1 MVLQLPDERLPG
13 LPAVG
18 LGEHDRRLDDLAA
31 DLVGNARNGALHHR
45 RVGHQGAL
53 HLERTD
59 AVARTLDHVVG
70 TPHEPVVAVLVAPRH
85 VARIIHP
92 VVPRLAGQLIVQ
104 VVTLEQTEGL
114 APVGADHDLPLLA
127 VLGRTAVG
135 GHQVDPV
142 LGIGHAHA
150 PGFGL
155 HPRERGQRQRRLGLP
170 EALHQTDARQ
180 AQEGVVHGSVQ
191 RLARRGAVLQRREVV
206 FGEILADQE
215 AVDRR
220 RRAQRRDAVLLD
232 LAQHV
237 RGRELLVVVDEQ
249 AGPGQP
255 LPVEFAPRGLGPPRV
270 GDRQVQAAFVE
281 VVPQQPRGDMPQR
294 IGEVVGHHLRLAG
307 RPRGEI
313 HHHHVVVGVH
323 PLRAHERS
331 RLFDAGVEIEKPFG
345 DLGTH
350 ADEQFGGGAFGH
362 GRRDVIGD
370 HPLARRDDG
379 LDPGRIAAVDY
390 VLFGQQVGCRDHHRA
405 QLVQRQ
411 N

>member
-104 VVTLEQTEGL
+104 VVTLEQTERL

-127 VLGRTAVG
+127 VLGRTAVRR
-135 GHQVDPV
+135 QEIDIV
-142 LGIGHAHA
+142 LGVGHAHA
-150 PGFGL
+150 AGLGL
-155 HPRERGQRQRRLGLP
+155 HPRKGGEGQRRFGLP
-170 EALHQTDARQ
+170 ETLHQTDAGQ
-180 AQEGVVHGSVQ
+180 AFERVVNGTVE
-191 RLARRGAVLQRREVV
+191 RLACGRTVLQRRKVV
-206 FGEILADQE
+206 FRKVFANQE
-215 AVDRR
+215 TVDRR
-220 RRAQRRDAVLLD
+220 RRTQRGYPVLPD
-232 LAQHV
+232 LAQDV
-237 RGRELLVVVDEQ
+237 GRRKFLVVVDENI
-249 AGPGQP
+249 GSGQP
-255 LPVEFAPRGLGPPRV
+255 LPVQLAPSGLRPSRV

-294 IGEVVGHHLRLAG
+294 IGEIVGYK
-307 RPRGEI
+307 I
-313 HHHHVVVGVH
+313 
-323 PLRAHERS
+323 
-331 RLFDAGVEIEKPFG
+331 
-345 DLGTH
+345 
-350 ADEQFGGGAFGH
+350 
-362 GRRDVIGD
+362 
-370 HPLARRDDG
+370 
-379 LDPGRIAAVDY
+379 
-390 VLFGQQVGCRDHHRA
+390 
-405 QLVQRQ
+405 
-411 N
+411 